1 LASGRGRRALDG
13 IFINIDNHE
22 RRRGVS
28 EGKTWNKVAVDGPH
42 ELRNNRRV
50 GGSDWNVRKVQNA
63 VGKVVTLHRSG
74 SGQSLQI
81 GEKNLVGFS
90 RVWARNWGNLER
102 RMINIFGSLEG

>member
-1 LASGRGRRALDG
+1 
-13 IFINIDNHE
+13 
-22 RRRGVS
+22 
-28 EGKTWNKVAVDGPH
+28 
-42 ELRNNRRV
+42 LRIKRRV
-50 GGSDWNVRKVQNA
+50 VGFDGSIKLGQNA